1 MHADVTT
8 SQPTVN
14 VARCLVHAGARIRF
28 SPLSLLSPPFGHEG
42 NMSLETLLEAARYL
56 ELQELKE
63 QQQRQAV
70 TPIPQPPLSL
80 QPVTIIKPAPDPPPL
95 HQPATQ
101 RIIQNSFDI
110 INPLVID
117 EGGEHKR
124 KQPPLVFRSGTRE
137 VHNKLEKHRR
147 AHLKEC
153 FDFLKKQLP
162 AQADEK
168 KTSNL
173 SILHSALRY
182 IQSLKRKERELE
194 HEMERL
200 AREKITAQQRL
211 AVLKKEIVVQCDNV
225 DLNVLLPEP
234 IQESK
239 TEQRIKPNG
248 IKENAVVAQ
257 QQVQTAALSVV
268 PVAGYPVSQSIVLH
282 KLALVPKGIADLTAP
297 VTHFIT
303 APTQQLNGK
312 VLPVVNAQYVVKPVV
327 VVSSQPSVAPRP
339 S

>member
-1 MHADVTT
+1 
-8 SQPTVN
+8 
-14 VARCLVHAGARIRF
+14 
-28 SPLSLLSPPFGHEG
+28 
-42 NMSLETLLEAARYL
+42 MSLDTLLEAARYL

-70 TPIPQPPLSL
+70 APVPAQPPPPLHP
-80 QPVTIIKPAPDPPPL
+80 QPVTIIKPVPDPPPL
-95 HQPATQ
+95 QQTPLTHNQ

-117 EGGEHKR
+117 EGGEQKR

-200 AREKITAQQRL
+200 AREKIAAQQRL
-211 AVLKKEIVVQCDNV
+211 AVLKKEIAVQCDNI
-225 DLNVLLPEP
+225 DFNVLLPEQAP
-234 IQESK
+234 TVTIESK
-239 TEQRIKPNG
+239 LTSPATVERIKPLPNG
-248 IKENAVVAQ
+248 VKESPVVAQ
-257 QQVQTAALSVV
+257 QQVQATALSVV
-268 PVAGYPVSQSIVLH
+268 PMAGYPVSQSIVLH
-282 KLALVPKGIADLTAP
+282 KVALVPKGIADLSPLTAVSSP
-297 VTHFIT
+297 VAHFIT

>member
-1 MHADVTT
+1 
-8 SQPTVN
+8 
-14 VARCLVHAGARIRF
+14 
-28 SPLSLLSPPFGHEG
+28 
-42 NMSLETLLEAARYL
+42 MSLDTLLEAARYL

-63 QQQRQAV
+63 QQQRQVVA
-70 TPIPQPPLSL
+70 PIVSSNNPPPLAT
-80 QPVTIIKPAPDPPPL
+80 QPVAIIKPIQETPIIT
-95 HQPATQ
+95 QPSLPTA
-101 RIIQNSFDI
+101 RVIHNSFDI

-117 EGGEHKR
+117 EGGEQKR

-162 AQADEK
+162 VQADEK

-173 SILHSALRY
+173 SILHSAFRY

-194 HEMERL
+194 HEMEQL
-200 AREKITAQQRL
+200 AREKISAQQKL
-211 AVLKKEIVVQCDNV
+211 AVLKKEIAVQCDNI
-225 DLNVLLPEP
+225 DFNILLPEP
-234 IQESK
+234 VPPVTVTANETK
-239 TEQRIKPNG
+239 TVERIPPLPKMQNG
-248 IKENAVVAQ
+248 IKENTIITNQ
-257 QQVQTAALSVV
+257 HQVQTTALSVV
-268 PVAGYPVSQSIVLH
+268 PMTGYPVTQGVVLH
-282 KLALVPKGIADLTAP
+282 KVALIPKGIADLTPLTAVSSP
-297 VTHFIT
+297 VAHFIA

-312 VLPVVNAQYVVKPVV
+312 VLPMVNAQYVVKPVV

>member
-1 MHADVTT
+1 
-8 SQPTVN
+8 
-14 VARCLVHAGARIRF
+14 
-28 SPLSLLSPPFGHEG
+28 
-42 NMSLETLLEAARYL
+42 MSLDTLLEAARYL

-63 QQQRQAV
+63 QQQQRQAAV
-70 TPIPQPPLSL
+70 APIVSSNNNPPPLAT
-80 QPVTIIKPAPDPPPL
+80 QPVAIIKPIQETPINNAQPPP
-95 HQPATQ
+95 PTT
-101 RIIQNSFDI
+101 RVIQNSFDI

-117 EGGEHKR
+117 EGGEQKR

-162 AQADEK
+162 VQADEK

-194 HEMERL
+194 HEMEQL
-200 AREKITAQQRL
+200 AREKISAQQKL
-211 AVLKKEIVVQCDNV
+211 AVLKKEIAVQCDNI
-225 DLNVLLPEP
+225 DFNVLLPEP
-234 IQESK
+234 VPVTTTANETKLVTTPMERIPSLPK
-239 TEQRIKPNG
+239 TQNG
-248 IKENAVVAQ
+248 IKENTIVTNQ
-257 QQVQTAALSVV
+257 HQMQTTALSVV
-268 PVAGYPVSQSIVLH
+268 PMTSYPVTQGVVLH
-282 KLALVPKGIADLTAP
+282 KVALIPKGIADLTPLTAVSSP
-297 VTHFIT
+297 VTHFIA

>member
-1 MHADVTT
+1 
-8 SQPTVN
+8 
-14 VARCLVHAGARIRF
+14 
-28 SPLSLLSPPFGHEG
+28 
-42 NMSLETLLEAARYL
+42 MSLDTLLEAARYL

-63 QQQRQAV
+63 QQQRQAAA
-70 TPIPQPPLSL
+70 PIVSSINPPPLAT
-80 QPVTIIKPAPDPPPL
+80 QPVAIIKPIQEAPIVTHPPL
-95 HQPATQ
+95 AS
-101 RIIQNSFDI
+101 RVIQNSFDI

-117 EGGEHKR
+117 EGGEQKR

-162 AQADEK
+162 TQADEK

-200 AREKITAQQRL
+200 AREKISAQQKL
-211 AVLKKEIVVQCDNV
+211 AVLKKEIAVQCDNV
-225 DLNVLLPEP
+225 DFNVLLPEP
-234 IQESK
+234 VPVPTPNETKMVLQTIE
-239 TEQRIKPNG
+239 RIPPLPKPPNG
-248 IKENAVVAQ
+248 VKENAIVMNQ
-257 QQVQTAALSVV
+257 QQSVQTTALSVV
-268 PVAGYPVSQSIVLH
+268 PMAGYPVTQGVVLH
-282 KLALVPKGIADLTAP
+282 KVALIPKGIADLSPLTAVSSP
-297 VTHFIT
+297 VAHFIA